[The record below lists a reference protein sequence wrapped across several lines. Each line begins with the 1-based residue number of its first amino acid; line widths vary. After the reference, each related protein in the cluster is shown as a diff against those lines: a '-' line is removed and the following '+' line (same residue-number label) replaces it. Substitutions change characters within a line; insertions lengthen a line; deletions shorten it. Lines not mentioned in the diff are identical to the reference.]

1 MRNQM
6 ATLTYK
12 DLQIICQSQTQRAI
26 ELCTLCGFPE
36 DKTTPQ
42 AKMTYIMTQLTPWLV
57 KQQLLN
63 VDKLID
69 YYENKGKKE

>member
-1 MRNQM
+1 MGVITVR
-6 ATLTYK
+6 

-57 KQQLLN
+57 KQQVKM
-63 VDKLID
+63 VDKLV
-69 YYENKGKKE
+69 EELSK